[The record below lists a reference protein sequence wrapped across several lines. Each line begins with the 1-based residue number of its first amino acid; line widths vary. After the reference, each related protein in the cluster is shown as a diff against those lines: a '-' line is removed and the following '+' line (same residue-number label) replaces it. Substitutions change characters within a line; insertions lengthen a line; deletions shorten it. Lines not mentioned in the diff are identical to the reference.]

1 MLEIQTP
8 PIINCI
14 LASIVETAV
23 AFAIIYLWAKLTNRL

>member
-8 PIINCI
+8 IINCI
-14 LASIVETAV
+14 LTAIVEAAA